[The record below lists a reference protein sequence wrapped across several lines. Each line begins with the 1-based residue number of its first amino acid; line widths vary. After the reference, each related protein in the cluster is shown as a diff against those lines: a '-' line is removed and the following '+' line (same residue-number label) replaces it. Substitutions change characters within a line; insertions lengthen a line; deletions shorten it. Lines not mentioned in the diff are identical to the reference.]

1 MGAWGTGIFESDGA
15 LDFVLELTDT
25 ADLELVQQAFDEVRE
40 ASEDYMDADIAER
53 GLVSAE
59 VVAALT
65 GSPGDLPDDLAD
77 WLTGQTLDPGITR
90 KQAHQAVRMIR
101 DDSELRELW
110 EESDDFDGWLDGI
123 NDLLERLSG

>member
-25 ADLELVQQAFDEVRE
+25 ADLELVQQALDEVRE
-40 ASEDYMDADIAER
+40 ASDDYMDVDIAER

-65 GSPGDLPDDLAD
+65 GSPGDLPDDLTD
-77 WLTGQTLDPGITR
+77 WLAGQTLDPTITT

-110 EESDDFDGWLDGI
+110 EESDDFDGWLLGI
-123 NDLLERLSG
+123 NDLLERLSE